1 MSYSPKEL
9 KHIRAQMWIDAIL
22 TNVDNLEKNLDSGN
36 YIQLRQ
42 ELREQYRLLRLV
54 RNVFRGKT
62 IFDGWKTT
70 NKKINFYIGAIDYER
85 SKQLI
90 AEKREYHYP

>member
-9 KHIRAQMWIDAIL
+9 KHIRAQMWINTIL
-22 TNVDNLEKNLDSGN
+22 DNIDNLEKNLDNGD

-42 ELREQYRLLRLV
+42 ELREQYRLLRLI

-70 NKKINFYIGAIDYER
+70 KKN
-85 SKQLI
+85 
-90 AEKREYHYP
+90 

>member
-9 KHIRAQMWIDAIL
+9 KYIRAQMWINAIL
-22 TNVDNLEKNLDSGN
+22 ENVDNLEKNLDSGN

-42 ELREQYRLLRLV
+42 ELREQYRLLRLI
-54 RNVFRGKT
+54 RNVFRGET

-70 NKKINFYIGAIDYER
+70 KKN
-85 SKQLI
+85 
-90 AEKREYHYP
+90 

>member
-9 KHIRAQMWIDAIL
+9 KNIRAQMWIDAIL
-22 TNVDNLEKNLDSGN
+22 INVDNLEKNLDSGN

-42 ELREQYRLLRLV
+42 ELREQYRLLKLIRD
-54 RNVFRGKT
+54 VFRGKT

-70 NKKINFYIGAIDYER
+70 KKINFI
-85 SKQLI
+85 
-90 AEKREYHYP
+90 